1 MMNENDTATESEL
14 SQAGIASVPTVLV
27 ALLALFFGADYV
39 ANGAMENDGYTQVLI
54 LSLIHI

>member
-39 ANGAMENDGYTQVLI
+39 ANGAMEN